1 MEAMVEMTSREG
13 MGGTPGF
20 FPREMECPFLSSGS
34 KKVRWGLKPSAQAA
48 RNLQLENGFRW
59 ERNATDRKWEQK

>member
-1 MEAMVEMTSREG
+1 MEMTSREG
-13 MGGTPGF
+13 TGRAPDF
-20 FPREMECPFLSSGS
+20 FPRELECSFLSSGS

-59 ERNATDRKWEQK
+59 ERNAPDRKWEQK